1 MKTILVAGTNSGVGK
16 TSIALGL
23 MAAFARRGLRVQP
36 FKVGP
41 DFVDPIYHK
50 AATGRD
56 SYNLD
61 GWMLSREVNLAC
73 FMRCISFTDIAIV
86 EGVMGLYDGRDGKSD
101 SGSTA
106 EMAKLLDTPVLL
118 VLDCWALARSAAA
131 VIRGYTSFDPDIK
144 FAGVVFNKVG
154 GTSHTAWLTEA
165 ISATEP
171 GIKVLGGVPK
181 SAGIEL
187 PEKHLGVHLP
197 AGEEM
202 PLNYI
207 HRLAELM
214 EMHVDLDAILQQ
226 ATSFE
231 LTQRDL
237 VPSSSTMDLILN
249 PPEGHPKPVRIGI
262 ARDDAFCFYYHENLL
277 LLQSTGAEL
286 VEFSPLRDTLPPR
299 LDGIY
304 FGGGYPELYL
314 EQLSSNTRLLY
325 GIRAFASAGG
335 VIFGEGGG
343 LMYLS
348 QGIED
353 EEQQKWSMCGVFPF
367 WTRMQPVMH
376 MGYVTVTPE
385 ENCVLFPSSV
395 GEIRGQ
401 IYHFC
406 ETFYS
411 NSSAINLCPKGFVM
425 KAEYQKLGEDFEGF
439 MYGNT
444 MVTFVH
450 LHFGS
455 NPAAAQSIV
464 ERCRMDTTKAAAVA
478 AASASAVAAAGPV
491 AAAAAGAAAASAV
504 AEAMGDTKS
513 LVPYQSVSD
522 SHFTLRRSGSFDSG
536 SSRQSYEGRRI
547 NGRLVRSESELW
559 VGQVDQKH
567 DSYNRVGGEITKSTL
582 EYSPGTSKAGFASTK
597 GKGYTG
603 PDDILIMNPKEGRRY
618 GDILG
623 SNSNEAIA
631 IVQGSRRKNLPPL
644 TSNRRTFGWLINGEV
659 PRHLERVPSGGG
671 FSSSSPSSKTLP
683 ERIVSLSPSATEILI
698 ELGAGKRLIGVT
710 ESCRR
715 PGGVMNDQYIVCR
728 SKVDPGS
735 RFQTYVEV
743 QKSAGTLGKGI
754 SMRLDVSWL
763 CKAKPD
769 LIIIQDSSLHGDTCS
784 SSIVGILAQAG
795 LESGKNTNIMI
806 LKPHTMAD
814 AMASVLDIGD
824 MVGLYHEACLLG
836 DWLRSRLREA
846 AAAVAR
852 LRRPRVLVL
861 HAVDPFVL
869 GGHWVPEIV
878 GLAGGLDALQRPG
891 CNAESV
897 IWRRIINYAP
907 EVLIFALISSSVE
920 QTFSEVGKVTRFSGF
935 WSLPAVEA
943 RRVYICEHFFFSS
956 PGPKLVDGVELLT
969 NMLHP
974 TAALSRQVPGAVLRL
989 TLSSGQTCSP
999 DQISKHFQPY

>member
-41 DFVDPIYHK
+41 DFLDPIYHK
-50 AATGRD
+50 AATGRE

-73 FMRCISFTDIAIV
+73 FMRCIPFTDIAIV

-144 FAGVVFNKVG
+144 FAGVLFNKVG

-171 GIKVLGGVPK
+171 GIRVLGGVPK

-187 PEKHLGVHLP
+187 PGRHLGVHLP
-197 AGEEM
+197 TGDELEM
-202 PLNYI
+202 PVNYI
-207 HRLAELM
+207 HKLAELI
-214 EMHVDLDAILQQ
+214 EIHVDLDAILKQS
-226 ATSFE
+226 TSFE
-231 LTQRDL
+231 LTHADL

-249 PPEGHPKPVRIGI
+249 PPVEHLRPVRIGV

-277 LLQSTGAEL
+277 LLQSAGAEL

-314 EQLSSNTRLLY
+314 EELSSNTRLLY
-325 GIRAFASAGG
+325 GIRAFANAGG

-343 LMYLS
+343 LMYLA

-353 EEQQKWSMCGVFPF
+353 EDQQKWSMCGVFPF
-367 WTRMQPVMH
+367 WTRMQHVMH
-376 MGYVTVTPE
+376 MGYVTVTPQ
-385 ENCVLFPSSV
+385 ENCVLFPASV

-406 ETFYS
+406 EMFYA
-411 NSSAINLCPKGFVM
+411 NSSAINLCAKGFIT
-425 KAEYQKLGEDFEGF
+425 KAEYQKPGEDFEGF

-444 MVTFVH
+444 MVSFVH

-455 NPAAAQSIV
+455 NPSAAQSLV

-504 AEAMGDTKS
+504 AEAMGESKS

-522 SHFTLRRSGSFDSG
+522 YSALTLRRTGSFDLG
-536 SSRQSYEGRRI
+536 SRRKSHEGRRI
-547 NGRLVRSESELW
+547 NGRLVRSESEIW
-559 VGQVDQKH
+559 VGQLDQKNG
-567 DSYNRVGGEITKSTL
+567 SYSKVGGEIIRSNV
-582 EYSPGTSKAGFASTK
+582 EYSPVASKAGFASTK
-597 GKGYTG
+597 GKGHG
-603 PDDILIMNPKEGRRY
+603 AREDIEVVNSKEHRQH
-618 GDILG
+618 GDIVD
-623 SNSNEAIA
+623 SNSNEAA
-631 IVQGSRRKNLPPL
+631 ATVRRKNLPPL
-644 TSNRRTFGWLINGEV
+644 TSNRRASGWLMNGEV
-659 PRHLERVPSGGG
+659 PKHLERVPSGSR
-671 FSSSSPSSKTLP
+671 FSSSSPSSRALP

-698 ELGAGKRLIGVT
+698 ELGAGRRVIGVT
-710 ESCRR
+710 EACVR
-715 PGGVMNDQYIVCR
+715 PNGIMNEQYIVCR
-728 SKVDPGS
+728 SKLDPGS
-735 RFQTYVEV
+735 RFQTHIEI
-743 QKSAGTLGKGI
+743 QKSAGTLGKGM

-784 SSIVGILAQAG
+784 SSIVGVLAQAG

-806 LKPHTMAD
+806 LKPNTVAD
-814 AMASVLDIGD
+814 VLAGILDVGD
-824 MVGLYHEACLLG
+824 RVGLYHEACLLG
-836 DWLRSRLREA
+836 DWLRSRLRKA
-846 AAAVAR
+846 AASVAR
-852 LRRPRVLVL
+852 LHRPRVLVL

-869 GGHWVPEIV
+869 GGHWVPEMV
-878 GLAGGLDALQRPG
+878 SLAGGLDALQRPG

-907 EVLIFALISSSVE
+907 EVLIFALVSSSLE
-920 QTFSEVGKVTRFSGF
+920 QTFSEVGKVSRFSGF

-943 RRVYICEHFFFSS
+943 GRVYICEHFFFSS
-956 PGPKLVDGVELLT
+956 PGPKLVDGVEILT
-969 NMLHP
+969 SMVHP
-974 TAALSRQVPGAVLRL
+974 SAPLNQQVPGTVLKLRL
-989 TLSSGQTCSP
+989 TSGQTCSP